1 MLVLTSLLLSGLQVQ
16 SLMALECVPSQAAS
30 QKFTAESIR
39 SAVLPINCA

>member
-30 QKFTAESIR
+30 QKFTATIR